1 MKNISRKYYGSVIFS
16 LSLILALL
24 FLFAPFYSAFS
35 QGKQKQKIKT
45 TKADNNGNDP
55 GFEIS
60 TMPNFCGHEHW
71 GCIQSN
77 GGYVP
82 ELDGFRADIF
92 AGASPL
98 SPTSIWDII
107 LDPYLTGWFFGNG
120 QNPFAIAKASGF
132 NTFDEWWKVN
142 PQEAL
147 SAFRTMASS
156 SLMTGTFQC
165 TAKGIEYLY
174 GMDITGFD
182 LKKWKETDS
191 LIRISYA
198 DMFTWY
204 ETAMKKAH
212 FTELI
217 RPVQP
222 EFYLQQQSAETA
234 AHELSFTH
242 TILRI
247 DPFMDLWKAESPR
260 RDNLVKAA
268 GIEPIDAAGWRGFIK
283 FYFDLAEKNHTTGI
297 KQLQAYRRDLN
308 FKYRKDEE
316 VKFRGNLTPDE
327 VIVFQDW
334 IMNECCRQANERK
347 WVHQIHVGTHNMPS
361 SSPLPLADLGARYPD
376 MKIVMLHCWP
386 YFKEAAFL
394 AKNKP
399 NFYIDNCWM
408 PILSPEFFSQA
419 LDTYLNYV
427 PYNKIMLSHDATTI
441 EMAVGSSLF
450 TREILEEK
458 LLHQKSVLN
467 LSSSQLREAAL
478 DMLQNNAVK
487 VYDIG
492 ELAR

>member
-1 MKNISRKYYGSVIFS
+1 MKKTPELYVCSGILNPGFI
-16 LSLILALL
+16 LILFLL
-24 FLFAPFYSAFS
+24 SAPFYKSFS
-35 QGKQKQKIKT
+35 QDRSKQKNKT
-45 TKADNNGNDP
+45 TQIKDNSNGL
-55 GFEIS
+55 GFDIS

-71 GCIQSN
+71 GCVQSN

-120 QNPFAIAKASGF
+120 QNPFAIAKAAGY
-132 NTFDEWWKVN
+132 NTFDDWWKVN

-147 SAFRTMASS
+147 SGFKTMASS
-156 SLMTGTFQC
+156 SIMTGTFQC
-165 TAKGIEYLY
+165 TAKGIEFLY
-174 GMDITGFD
+174 GTDITGFD
-182 LKKWKETDS
+182 LNNWKMADS
-191 LIRISYA
+191 LIRISYS

-222 EFYLQQQSAETA
+222 EFYLQQQSPETA
-234 AHELSFTH
+234 KHELSFTH

-247 DPFMDLWKAESPR
+247 DPFMEFWKTESPR
-260 RDNLVKAA
+260 RDNLAKVA
-268 GIEPIDAAGWRGFIK
+268 GIEPIDAASWRGFIK

-297 KQLQAYRRDLN
+297 KQLQAYLRDLN
-308 FKYRKDEE
+308 YKPRKDEE
-316 VKFRGNLTPDE
+316 VKFRGNLSAEE

-334 IMNECCRQANERK
+334 VMNECCRQANERK
-347 WVHQIHVGTHNMPS
+347 WVHQMHVGTHNMPS

-394 AKNKP
+394 AKNRP

-458 LLHQKSVLN
+458 LLHQKEMLK
-467 LSSSQLREAAL
+467 LSSSQVRAAAL

-487 VYDIG
+487 VYGIG
-492 ELAR
+492 ELAK